1 MTGQAKR
8 VLILEDEFLVAM
20 LLEDLLL
27 EMGHQVVGSL
37 AQVGEAMTFAD
48 QADIDLAILDIN
60 LAGTK
65 SFPVAE
71 ILRRRGIPFV
81 FATGYGSDG
90 LTGDF
95 ENELTLQK
103 PYDPDEL
110 MRTIEEASARADTG
124 NTSNPRAVH
133 RLTATAGQLP
143 GQSPARGNSLAIVT
157 WWWMRPSKYR
167 DSTASVAARD
177 SARAGLARAASTA
190 AMSR

>member
-81 FATGYGSDG
+81 FATGYSSDG

-110 MRTIEEASARADTG
+110 MRTIEEASARAG
-124 NTSNPRAVH
+124 H
-133 RLTATAGQLP
+133 RQHIEP
-143 GQSPARGNSLAIVT
+143 
-157 WWWMRPSKYR
+157 
-167 DSTASVAARD
+167 
-177 SARAGLARAASTA
+177 
-190 AMSR
+190 